1 MRGEPEELLLLFED
15 DFLFGDVEEIDEEV
29 LLFLFSSSIDFV
41 GEEGIFLL
49 LNFFNFYFKNEK
61 ERNDNNKKTLERKEN
76 NIFQNLE
83 KS

>member
-1 MRGEPEELLLLFED
+1 VRGEPEELLLLFED